1 MNMEFMK
8 NIPGDAMAFE
18 SLSRQSEPASSS
30 TTTIA
35 LNAAANSLPP
45 ANTKRWVTRRKAEVV
60 NAVRAG
66 IISLDEACR
75 RYKLSIEEFASWQAL
90 IDHHGLA
97 GLRATRV
104 QDYRGGPKPR
114 S

>member
-1 MNMEFMK
+1 MK
-8 NIPGDAMAFE
+8 NISNDGGMLIDA
-18 SLSRQSEPASSS
+18 SRPADPTDFRTAPR
-30 TTTIA
+30 TTTEGVA
-35 LNAAANSLPP
+35 DALPP

-60 NAVRAG
+60 NAVRSG

-104 QDYRGGPKPR
+104 QDYRGGPKQR
-114 S
+114 G